1 MANRVCS
8 LSGFP
13 TKWPGK
19 SVWPAAAR
27 SKSGSRGSTE
37 PPCARIPSKASL
49 PPAKPSDPVAL
60 VSNLESGAQ
69 SLVYRDAVEGSL
81 DLDEA
86 IVASART
93 ALRDDKSGRAD
104 AYGTPLF
111 VQVFNPPK
119 RMIIVGAVHI
129 AQPLMTLAQT
139 SGYEVVIVDPRGA
152 FATRDRFPGVTLSE
166 DWPDEALETLRIDN
180 RTAVVTLTH
189 DPKLDDPALHVAPAI
204 GGPSIS
210 ALWEA
215 VRPMDAASNGLT
227 EDGYTEEEI
236 ARIHAPVGLSINA
249 KSPAEIAIS
258 IMAQITQ
265 VLRAE

>member
-1 MANRVCS
+1 MRPDTLKS
-8 LSGFP
+8 LL
-13 TKWPGK
+13 
-19 SVWPAAAR
+19 AAR
-27 SKSGSRGSTE
+27 E
-37 PPCARIPSKASL
+37 
-49 PPAKPSDPVAL
+49 AKRPVAL

-180 RTAVVTLTH
+180 RSAVVTLTH
-189 DPKLDDPALHVAPAI
+189 DPKLDDPALHVALRSEAFYI
-204 GGPSIS
+204 GSLGSRKTHGRRV
-210 ALWEA
+210 E
-215 VRPMDAASNGLT
+215 RLT